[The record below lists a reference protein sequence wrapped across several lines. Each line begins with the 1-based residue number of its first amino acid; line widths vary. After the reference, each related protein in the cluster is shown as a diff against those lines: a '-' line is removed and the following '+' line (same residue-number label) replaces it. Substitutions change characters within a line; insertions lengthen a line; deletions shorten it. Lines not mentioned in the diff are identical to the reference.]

1 MSTRKASRGNR
12 KRRGYMASTASSR
25 GKHTLKNRSPRLSG
39 PPIRQIPGAPE
50 YVNEAFRT
58 IQVGKYKK
66 KKDQPFDWGKVREA
80 IGIMNNW
87 EAGIS
92 STSGS
97 DMSLYSISPSP
108 RQSSFSGSDMS
119 LDSPHQPIMARR
131 ITPNLSPGE
140 RARRRYRPAVMRRVN
155 DPDAENRPPPRV
167 VNDEN
172 RPPPRAVND
181 ENIRPNRLRT
191 RTSLPSVESPSQF
204 LTGLSL
210 PEEHKRMDAM
220 YGDTM
225 GDEGNK
231 LTPIGLEVL
240 RGPMGAIFAGTE
252 ERKRLEKRA
261 RDGKKTPKRLE
272 YGGKRRKTKKRNK
285 RKYLV
290 KKKKTRRKRK
300 KTRRKRKKTKK
311 KGGALFEATYAAHS
325 LASDMTN

>member
-1 MSTRKASRGNR
+1 MSTRKASRGDR
-12 KRRGYMASTASSR
+12 KKRGYMASTASSR

-39 PPIRQIPGAPE
+39 PYQFVQIPGAPE
-50 YVNEAFRT
+50 HVNEAFRT
-58 IQVGKYKK
+58 IQVGEYKN

-181 ENIRPNRLRT
+181 ENIRPRLRTRSPNRLRT
-191 RTSLPSVESPSQF
+191 RSSLPSVESPSQF
-204 LTGLSL
+204 LRKGGRKT
-210 PEEHKRMDAM
+210 KR
-220 YGDTM
+220 
-225 GDEGNK
+225 K
-231 LTPIGLEVL
+231 SKK
-240 RGPMGAIFAGTE
+240 R
-252 ERKRLEKRA
+252 RK
-261 RDGKKTPKRLE
+261 
-272 YGGKRRKTKKRNK
+272 RKTKKRRK
-285 RKYLV
+285 R
-290 KKKKTRRKRK
+290 RRKK
-300 KTRRKRKKTKK
+300 RR
-311 KGGALFEATYAAHS
+311 
-325 LASDMTN
+325 